1 MRASTCHPRPA
12 RRWRRVLRPLRP
24 NRTESFR
31 VGQTGALEIRTHRS
45 GRECSI
51 ELLGELTPTTHVLV
65 AEVLEQALE
74 RDADTIVLDLTGLEA
89 IDHAGVRAILIAHER
104 ASDQQKRLLI
114 VPGPDAVQRVLD
126 AAHGPFSYTSDASRS
141 EG

>member
-12 RRWRRVLRPLRP
+12 RRWRRVLRRLRP
-24 NRTESFR
+24 NRTESCS
-31 VGQTGALEIRTHRS
+31 VGRTGALEIRTHRS
-45 GRECSI
+45 GRACSI
-51 ELLGELTPTTHVLV
+51 EVLGALNQITHVLL

-74 RDADTIVLDLTGLEA
+74 RDADTIVVDLTGLEA
-89 IDHAGVRAILIAHER
+89 IDHAGIRVILIAHER

-114 VPGPDAVQRVLD
+114 VPSPDAVQRVLD
-126 AAHGPFSYTSDASRS
+126 AVHGPFSYTSRAPPS